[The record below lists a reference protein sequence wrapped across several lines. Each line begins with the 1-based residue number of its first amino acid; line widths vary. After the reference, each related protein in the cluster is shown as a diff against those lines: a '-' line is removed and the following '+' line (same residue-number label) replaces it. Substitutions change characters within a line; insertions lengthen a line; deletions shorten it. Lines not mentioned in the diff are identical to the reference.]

1 MEINKKKHKALV
13 TGGSRGIGLAI
24 AKRLVEDGLDVIST
38 GTNFNGDHA
47 QGSTYMQVDFLDS
60 ISVNEFLKLTETESI
75 DVLVNNAGINK
86 IDKFTE
92 IAEEDFNNILEVN
105 LKVPFLISQV
115 AVKHM
120 LSVNWGRIVNIGSIF
135 SKVSKEYRGSYSA
148 SKFALDGLTAA
159 MSAELSDSNILVN
172 TVSPGFIDT
181 ELTKEILGKS
191 GMDSIKQSIPA
202 KRLGQVEEISS
213 FVSWLVSEE
222 NTYISGQNLTID
234 GGFTRV

>member
-1 MEINKKKHKALV
+1 MQINKKKHKALV
-13 TGGSRGIGLAI
+13 TGSSRGIGLAI
-24 AKRLVEDGLDVIST
+24 AKRLVKDGLEVIST
-38 GTNFNGDHA
+38 GTELDGNHA
-47 QGSTYMQVDFLDS
+47 QGSIYMQVDFLDAS
-60 ISVNEFLKLTETESI
+60 SVNRFLKLVGEESI
-75 DVLVNNAGINK
+75 DILVNNAGINK
-86 IDKFTE
+86 IDKFIDITD
-92 IAEEDFNNILEVN
+92 EDFNNILEVN
-105 LKVPFLISQV
+105 LKVPFLISQLV
-115 AVKHM
+115 VKHM

-135 SKVSKEYRGSYSA
+135 SKVSKEYRASYSA

-181 ELTKEILGKS
+181 ELTQEILGKA